1 MNLWNPKTII
11 TTCLCT
17 AVISISQAKDL
28 YITDDYLQGLDDEIS
43 SPEYLEQAKKELRE
57 TEQREQSQST
67 TSVEIIKALTSMY
80 SFESLLRKK
89 YPSSY
94 AIFSSLPVSEQIV
107 IYDQFKQTKKLS
119 TAKRLII
126 NKYQAR

>member
-1 MNLWNPKTII
+1 MKVWNQKTII
-11 TTCLCT
+11 AACLCT
-17 AVISISQAKDL
+17 AVMATSQAKDL
-28 YITDDYLQGLDDEIS
+28 YITDDYLQGLDDEVS
-43 SPEYLEQAKKELRE
+43 SPEYLDEARKELRE
-57 TEQREQSQST
+57 TEQRERSQST
-67 TSVEIIKALTSMY
+67 TSAEIIKALTSMY
-80 SFESLLRKK
+80 NFESLLSKK

-94 AIFSSLPVSEQIV
+94 AIFSKLPISTQIS